1 MFHVEHKSF
10 PHSYNLRGKIFE
22 VFNFRMKYSNFL
34 LILFYRY
41 SIIKMCNGII
51 LEPSQDWKIAA
62 LTKCAV
68 CTFFYLL
75 HVENYIFT
83 NFCSQ
88 KYRNYSKLYINSV

>member
-68 CTFFYLL
+68 CTFFIYYMWKTIFSRTF
-75 HVENYIFT
+75 VRENIEIIQNYI
-83 NFCSQ
+83 
-88 KYRNYSKLYINSV
+88 